1 MAIQLNITQ
10 PTGVVAT
17 YHKVTGGGY
26 GRSSVTAT
34 VLSFLD
40 AQHTDEQGFAP
51 LAQTSIDATIVLS
64 APPVSPQA
72 GDTFGSVFFAGLDQF
87 LVQQQSLNPAST
99 TENVLPPINGP
110 FYGGTIV
117 P

>member
-26 GRSSVTAT
+26 GRTSVTAT

-51 LAQTSIDATIVLS
+51 LA
-64 APPVSPQA
+64 
-72 GDTFGSVFFAGLDQF
+72 
-87 LVQQQSLNPAST
+87 ST
-99 TENVLPPINGP
+99 TVDVSAALVLPPVAPQSPAGAARGVSP
-110 FYGGTIV
+110 A
-117 P
+117 